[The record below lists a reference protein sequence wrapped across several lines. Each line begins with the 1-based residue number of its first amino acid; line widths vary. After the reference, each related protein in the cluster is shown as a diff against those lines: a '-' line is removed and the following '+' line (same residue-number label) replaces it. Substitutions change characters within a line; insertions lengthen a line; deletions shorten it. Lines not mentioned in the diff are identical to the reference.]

1 MELEENCAEND
12 ISIAQLLQ
20 NQKYNRRK
28 RKEGIEEL
36 GPTLAL
42 KKTYIGLVLMKELS
56 GEDVLVFEKLK

>member
-1 MELEENCAEND
+1 VQKMIFLSLNCYRTKNITEE
-12 ISIAQLLQ
+12 
-20 NQKYNRRK
+20 
-28 RKEGIEEL
+28 KEKKEL